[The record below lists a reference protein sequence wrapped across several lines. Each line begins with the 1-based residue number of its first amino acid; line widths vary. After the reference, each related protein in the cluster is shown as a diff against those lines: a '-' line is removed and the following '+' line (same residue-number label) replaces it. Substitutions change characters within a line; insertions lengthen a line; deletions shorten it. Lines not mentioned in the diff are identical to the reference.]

1 LLFLNIC
8 SDKNIST
15 ITFLINNEKKKSS
28 FFFSDQDL
36 LSAAAWY
43 QEGLP
48 EYICEEYLNRNDQ
61 LIGSFIIR
69 YNYNS
74 LNQTF
79 ILSIKTKKASIE
91 HFFIQRTIDRS
102 GYQIQ
107 VC

>member
-48 EYICEEYLNRNDQ
+48 ENICEEYLIRNDQ
-61 LIGSFIIR
+61 PIGSFLIR
-69 YNYNS
+69 CNYNHS
-74 LNQTF
+74 NQPF
-79 ILSIKTKKASIE
+79 ILSIKTNRTSIE
-91 HFFIQRTIDRS
+91 HFSIQQRMNND